1 MAGKQTP
8 EPRSEWQTPE
18 PPLFLQEC
26 VDIGAD
32 GGRGN
37 LLGIQPVMTVD
48 DYHRLDRFKQKLGG
62 YLEAAAQREWI
73 TEKTVVVFP
82 EYIGTW
88 LVALEAPQRV
98 LRARSLT
105 GAMLRLIMRRPA
117 GFTRQLFRAH
127 SRDRIKDA
135 LFRMHA
141 DRIADAYQQA
151 FSRLASRFG
160 VTVVAGSV
168 LMPGPRVEQGVL
180 RPGDGPLYNV
190 GAVFH
195 PDGRLDERLIK
206 KVHPIPLE
214 EPYTCAADPAELPHF
229 DTPAGRMGVLIC
241 ADSWYPDTYAALRPQ
256 GVQFVVVPSYLV
268 PAGIWES
275 PWRGYGRDRTPDDV
289 DLRDLKTITEKQA
302 WLKYALA
309 GRVRLAGCHAGVN
322 VFLRGTL
329 WDLGSD
335 GSSVAVWDGGHYVSR
350 ATDAAALL
358 NLWL

>member
-1 MAGKQTP
+1 MPEKQIS
-8 EPRSEWQTPE
+8 EPRSEWHTPE
-18 PPLFLQEC
+18 PPLYLQEC
-26 VDIGAD
+26 VEIGAD
-32 GGRGN
+32 AGTGN

-48 DYHRLDRFKQKLGG
+48 DYHRLDRFEQKLGG
-62 YLEAAAQREWI
+62 YLDEAARRGWI
-73 TEKTVVVFP
+73 SEKTVVVFP

-105 GAMLRLIMRRPA
+105 AAMLRLILRRPA
-117 GFTRQLFRAH
+117 GFAQQLFRAR

-151 FSRLASRFG
+151 FSRLASQYG

-168 LMPGPRVEQGVL
+168 LMPGPRVEQGKL
-180 RPGDGPLYNV
+180 RAGDGPLYNM

-275 PWRGYGRDRTPDDV
+275 PWRGYGRDRTPNDV
-289 DLRDLKTITEKQA
+289 DLRDLKTITEKEA

-309 GRVRLAGCHAGVN
+309 GRVHLAGCHVGIN
-322 VFLRGTL
+322 VFLRGSL
-329 WDLGSD
+329 WDFDSD
-335 GSSVAVWDGGHYVSR
+335 GSSVAVWEGGHYMSR
-350 ATDAAALL
+350 ATDAAVLL